1 MQLQTLIFAHVL
13 FLLTCTGIAS
23 SSNQKQCFKEEL
35 STSASRRDH
44 RGMMMRYALCLHQN
58 GEATQALDAYE
69 ELRKLHSNYAFPLTN
84 IAYIYLRNGS
94 PWKAIE
100 VLEQYFNEVGE
111 EYPSPSTIEQYFN
124 EVGEEHP
131 SPSTKM
137 IDEDSL
143 IFGSPCNVKSI
154 FREDCVA
161 ALNLLGVA
169 QSDVHNHTR
178 AMDAYSS
185 AIEIGQ
191 GTAAVSDVFT
201 NLGTLQ
207 YELGENDLA
216 RDSFLSAFLTQ
227 SGVVDPGPLIQC
239 ETIVPSIPKSLEG
252 SSRALQVFHRSLDAL
267 EVLIDQG
274 GAGIRQE
281 DHFRFLDKGQIE
293 TIQALPVSSAAMNS
307 GSYVPFRRLIR

>member
-1 MQLQTLIFAHVL
+1 
-13 FLLTCTGIAS
+13 
-23 SSNQKQCFKEEL
+23 
-35 STSASRRDH
+35 
-44 RGMMMRYALCLHQN
+44 MMRYALCLHQN
-58 GEATQALDAYE
+58 GEAIQALDAYK

-94 PWKAIE
+94 PWKTIE

-111 EYPSPSTIEQYFN
+111 
-124 EVGEEHP
+124 GHP
-131 SPSTKM
+131 SPLTNM

-143 IFGSPCNVKSI
+143 IFGSPCNIKSI

-169 QSDVHNHTR
+169 QSNVHNHTR

-207 YELGENDLA
+207 YELGENVLA

-227 SGVVDPGPLIQC
+227 SGFIDPGPLIQC
-239 ETIVPSIPKSLEG
+239 ETVVPSVPISLED
-252 SSRALQVFHRSLDAL
+252 SSRALQTFHSSLDAL
-267 EVLIDQG
+267 EVLIGQG

-281 DHFRFLDKGQIE
+281 DYFRFLDKGQIE
-293 TIQALPVSSAAMNS
+293 TIQALPVSAAAMNR
-307 GSYVPFRRLIR
+307 GSYVPFRKLIRLFRLCSASLFGNQRVFLMRSITFTFISTAFMIDMPWKEYLLS

>member
-1 MQLQTLIFAHVL
+1 
-13 FLLTCTGIAS
+13 
-23 SSNQKQCFKEEL
+23 
-35 STSASRRDH
+35 
-44 RGMMMRYALCLHQN
+44 MRYALCLHQN
-58 GEATQALDAYE
+58 GEIIQALDAYE

-100 VLEQYFNEVGE
+100 VLEIYFNEVGE
-111 EYPSPSTIEQYFN
+111 EIL
-124 EVGEEHP
+124 
-131 SPSTKM
+131 SPSTKI

-143 IFGSPCNVKSI
+143 IFGSPCNVKSL

-169 QSDVHNHTR
+169 QFNVHNHTR

-185 AIEIGQ
+185 AIDIGQ
-191 GTAAVSDVFT
+191 GTAVVSDVFS

-216 RDSFLSAFLTQ
+216 RDSFLSAFLIKVQ
-227 SGVVDPGPLIQC
+227 SGLVDPGPLIQC
-239 ETIVPSIPKSLEG
+239 ETIVPSVPSSLED
-252 SSRALQVFHRSLDAL
+252 SSRALKVFHRSLDAL
-267 EVLIDQG
+267 EVLIGQG

-281 DHFRFLDKGQIE
+281 DLFRFLPTDKVQIE
-293 TIQALPVSSAAMNS
+293 AIQALPVSSAAINS
-307 GSYVPFRRLIR
+307 GSYVPLHKLMR